1 MQLWLRTEVCFKI
14 INEKRKPNG
23 HVKYKVSTGGK
34 RENVDKDQIGC
45 GTSLIPSVSFNQVM
59 NKKTKTR
66 KDLSPSPSRI
76 IIIATKRISKSSWAL
91 PYLPPPPP
99 SRLIILKCQKVWLTY
114 QLSILVLSRC
124 QVHIYVCVCIGYMI
138 VSWKSPVWSPS
149 KSSNLLYLK

>member
-1 MQLWLRTEVCFKI
+1 MQLLLRTEVCLEI

-34 RENVDKDQIGC
+34 RENFDKDQIGC
-45 GTSLIPSVSFNQVM
+45 GTSLIPSVSFNHVM

-76 IIIATKRISKSSWAL
+76 IIIATKRIFPKVLGCGRIRLYSLSIV
-91 PYLPPPPP
+91 PPQPP
-99 SRLIILKCQKVWLTY
+99 SRLIILKCQKVWPTY

-124 QVHIYVCVCIGYMI
+124 QVHIYVCVCVGI
-138 VSWKSPVWSPS
+138 
-149 KSSNLLYLK
+149 